1 MRTEWVAAA
10 LFAVIVCGCTTTT
23 TSNTPRTATE
33 QLLISTAVDDSLNR
47 VNFTPF
53 AGTNVFLEEKYVDGV
68 DSKYLIASVRHRLL
82 DAGAR
87 LTEKADGADV
97 IVEIRSGGVGTSA
110 SNTFV
115 GTPEIA
121 LPGMVKI
128 PQVQIVERKRQQ
140 GAAKIGLV
148 AYDART
154 REILGSGGLTLSQ
167 SHDNN
172 WFVAGVGPMQTGSLK
187 EEIKKRTATAKSG
200 RQPSVPEQ
208 IAFQGPQRAPVD
220 PPAGEDIRYVSYPQ
234 EAPGAAP
241 PQGR

>member
-1 MRTEWVAAA
+1 MRLEWLAAG
-10 LFAVIVCGCTTTT
+10 LFAAVACGCTTTT
-23 TSNTPRTATE
+23 TSNTARTATE
-33 QLLISTAVDDSLNR
+33 QMLISTAVDDALNR

-53 AGTNVFLEEKYVDGV
+53 AGTNVYLEEKYVEGV
-68 DSKYLIASVRHRLL
+68 DTKYVVASVRHRLL

-87 LTEKADGADV
+87 LSDKADGADV

-140 GAAKIGLV
+140 GLAKIGLV

-187 EEIKKRTATAKSG
+187 DDIKKRTAAAKAG
-200 RQPSVPEQ
+200 RQAPVPEQ
-208 IAFQGPQRAPVD
+208 IAFQGPRRT
-220 PPAGEDIRYVSYPQ
+220 PAEPATGEDIRYVSYPQ
-234 EAPGAAP
+234 DAPPAAAP
-241 PQGR
+241 